1 MHNTVER
8 QRFQINSSRLLPFFF
23 FGEIFC
29 AKKKRKTEKCSS
41 GLFNKTILDKWSS
54 VFYHSSNK
62 SGHA

>member
-29 AKKKRKTEKCSS
+29 AKKNRKMFFKFIQQNYFRQMVISFLS
-41 GLFNKTILDKWSS
+41 QFK
-54 VFYHSSNK
+54 
-62 SGHA
+62 